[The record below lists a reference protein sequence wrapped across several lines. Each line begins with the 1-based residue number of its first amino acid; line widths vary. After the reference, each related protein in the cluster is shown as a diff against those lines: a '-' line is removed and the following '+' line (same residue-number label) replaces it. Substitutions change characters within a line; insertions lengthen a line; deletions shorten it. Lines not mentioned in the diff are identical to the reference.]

1 MNHKLSVVISAFNE
15 EKNIEECL
23 KSVKDFADEV
33 IVVDNSSTD
42 KTRSLAKKLGAKV
55 FTQENDP
62 KNIDLQKNFGFS
74 KATGDW
80 ILSLDADECA
90 SPELAKEI
98 KHSIQYGA
106 SSIQGYEMPRK
117 NIIFGKW
124 IKHTGWYPDYQL
136 RLFKKGVGKFVSAKV
151 HEPIV
156 VEGRIEKLTS
166 PLLHEN
172 YQSINQF
179 LSRTII
185 YTDSEAKELI
195 KSGYQ
200 IKPIDALQMPVR
212 ELLRRFFTQEGYR
225 DGLHGLI
232 LSLLMAFYHLIIFV
246 KLWET
251 NRFRESDEN
260 ILDMVEGQ
268 MRDIRREFIHW
279 FADAKKKET
288 KNPIRKIMLKISQRI

>member
-1 MNHKLSVVISAFNE
+1 MSKISVVVSAYNE
-15 EKNIEECL
+15 GKNIKECL
-23 KSVKDFADEV
+23 DSAKNLADEIV
-33 IVVDNSSTD
+33 VVDNSSSD
-42 KTRSLAKKLGAKV
+42 KTAEIAKKLGAKV

-62 KNIDLQKNFGFS
+62 GNIDLQKNFGIS
-74 KATGDW
+74 RATGDW
-80 ILSLDADECA
+80 ILSLDADERIT
-90 SPELAKEI
+90 PELAEEI
-98 KHSIQYGA
+98 KHSIQYGV

-136 RLFKKGVGKFVSAKV
+136 RLFRKGKGRFVSSKV

-156 VEGRIEKLTS
+156 VEGKIEKLSS
-166 PLLHEN
+166 PIYHEN

-179 LSRTII
+179 LSRTIV
-185 YTDSEAKELI
+185 YTDSEAKALI

-200 IKPIDALQMPVR
+200 IKPIDALQMPMQ
-212 ELLRRFFTQEGYR
+212 EFLRRFFTQEGYR

-268 MRDIRREFIHW
+268 MRDIRKEFVHW

-288 KNPIRKIMLKISQRI
+288 KNPIRKIMLRISRRI